1 MKRFAITGILIF
13 LYITAFAQGYDRLFY
28 EAYRDSR
35 MDRWLS
41 LMEDME
47 KEWKETG
54 NRALLNDLAVAQYGY
69 IAYLMSEK
77 DHKTAR
83 IYIRKN
89 EEALETLKQGRMPG
103 ALVYSLESA
112 LFGFKVGVEKYKA
125 VIYGPRSMEAIEKA
139 LGLDSINPFALQVRA
154 NMEYFR
160 PPLFG
165 GSKEGSI
172 PWYEKAVRYYE
183 AAPALTTGNWVY
195 LNCLTSLAI
204 AYEQTGRRSQ
214 AGELYRKILRLEP
227 GFTWVRDEL
236 YPRFKAAGKEG

>member
-1 MKRFAITGILIF
+1 MKRTAITGIF
-13 LYITAFAQGYDRLFY
+13 LFIMLAAFSQRYDRLFY

-35 MDRWLS
+35 MDRWLT

-47 KEWKETG
+47 KEWVSTG

-69 IAYLMSEK
+69 IAYLMKEK
-77 DHKTAR
+77 DHRAAR
-83 IYIRKN
+83 VYIRKN
-89 EEALETLKQGRMPG
+89 EEALETLKEGKMEG
-103 ALVYSLESA
+103 AQVFSLESA
-112 LFGFKVGVEKYKA
+112 LYGFKVGVEKYKA
-125 VIYGPRSMEAIEKA
+125 MIYGPKSMEAIEKA

-154 NMEYFR
+154 NMEFYR

-172 PWYEKAVRYYE
+172 PWYEKAVKYYE

-195 LNCLTSLAI
+195 LNCLTNLAI

-214 AGELYRKILRLEP
+214 AGELYRKILGLEP
-227 GFTWVRDEL
+227 GFIWVRDEL